1 MSDDLEKID
10 LESEDLVDDRLEQ
23 LKRLMPEAFS
33 ESGIDFDKLRL
44 LLGDEVDEG
53 DERYAFTWPGKA
65 DAIRQSQTT
74 SRATLRPCVEKSRG
88 RNGKDG
94 SFDSDNIY
102 IEGDN
107 LEALKL
113 LQRAYHGKVKMIYID
128 PPYNTGHDFV
138 YKDKF
143 GDTIENYKAQ
153 TGQANQSNPETSGR
167 FHSDWC
173 SMIYPRLKLA
183 RELLTDD
190 GVIFISIDDNE
201 SKNLR
206 AICDEV
212 FGEECFVGDISW
224 QRTYSP
230 RNDAKGIPV
239 EVEHILCYSKIIGWI
254 PGRLARTEDMD
265 SRYASPDN
273 DPRPWSSGDAAA
285 PGAATHHGMVYAIQH
300 PITGELLYPPN
311 GRCRPLGAEQM
322 FQLMN
327 EWAEYEFRDL
337 HDQVRRAEI
346 CGCTPEEMN
355 DGVRGIVLKN
365 PSEETFAKAQR
376 RYDAGCWPRLYF
388 TSGGRGG
395 MRMKRYLDEMGGKL
409 PTNLWKYEEVGH
421 TDEAKKWLKSLFG
434 GSAPF
439 DTPKPVRLMDRILQI
454 ASDKDSLVL
463 DFFSGSATMAEAVIR
478 KNADD
483 EGSHRKFILVQIP
496 ERASGDWGNLCDI
509 GEERIRRAG
518 NKIAEE
524 VAESNK
530 QLILGEEP
538 KQLPDIGFRVFE
550 LDESGIAEPQN
561 GQLLVNRRKDGRS
574 DLDIIFEV
582 MLKWGYELTYPIEKT
597 EFAGYE
603 CYSVAA
609 GDLICCMEPGLT
621 VDALEAI
628 AAERPRRVFIMD
640 SVFGHDDSLKLD
652 ALAIFKHA
660 EEKTQQKIELR
671 TV

>member
-10 LESEDLVDDRLEQ
+10 LESEDLVDDRLQQ
-23 LKRLMPEAFS
+23 LKTLIPEAFS

-65 DAIRQSQTT
+65 DAIRQSQMT
-74 SRATLRPCVEKSRG
+74 SRATLRPCVEKSRS
-88 RNGKDG
+88 RDGKDG

-143 GDTIENYKAQ
+143 GDTIENYKKQ
-153 TGQANQSNPETSGR
+153 TGQANQSNPETNGR

-173 SMIYPRLKLA
+173 SMMYPRLKLA

-201 SKNLR
+201 DKNLR
-206 AICDEV
+206 ELCDEIY
-212 FGEECFVGDISW
+212 GETNFVAQLIW
-224 QRTYSP
+224 ERAYSP
-230 RNDAKGIPV
+230 KNDAKFVSNSHDYVLVYAKSIDMFT
-239 EVEHILCYSKIIGWI
+239 I
-254 PGRLARTEDMD
+254 GRLPRTEGANA
-265 SRYASPDN
+265 RYKNPDN
-273 DPRPWSSGDAAA
+273 DPRGVWKPSDLSVKTYNAECD
-285 PGAATHHGMVYAIQH
+285 Y
-300 PITGELLYPPN
+300 PITTPSGRVVEPPA
-311 GRCRPLGAEQM
+311 GRCWRLSKKAFFERLQDNRIWFGPDGDSVPSIKRFLT
-322 FQLMN
+322 
-327 EWAEYEFRDL
+327 DL
-337 HDQVRRAEI
+337 KF
-346 CGCTPEEMN
+346 
-355 DGVRGIVLKN
+355 DGMA
-365 PSEETFAKAQR
+365 P
-376 RYDAGCWPRLYF
+376 
-388 TSGGRGG
+388 TSI
-395 MRMKRYLDEMGGKL
+395 MPYK
-409 PTNLWKYEEVGH
+409 EVGH
-421 TDEAKKWLKSLFG
+421 SQEGAKELVSLFDG
-434 GSAPF
+434 KGYF
-439 DTPKPVRLMDRILQI
+439 DGPKPTRLLKRMMTLANLGDGSI
-454 ASDKDSLVL
+454 VL
-463 DFFSGSATMAEAVIR
+463 DFFSGSASTAHALFLQELE
-478 KNADD
+478 KNVPC
-483 EGSHRKFILVQIP
+483 KFILVQLP
-496 ERASGDWGNLCDI
+496 EPTNPSREAAKDGYATLCDI

-524 VAESNK
+524 VAEYNK
-530 QLILGEEP
+530 QLKLGEEP
-538 KQLPDIGFRVFE
+538 KNLPDIGFRVFE
-550 LDESGIAEPQN
+550 LDESGIAEPEG
-561 GQLLVNRRKDGRS
+561 GQLLIDRVKPGRS

-582 MLKWGYELTYPIEKT
+582 MLKWGYELTYPIEKA
-597 EFAGYE
+597 EFAGYG
-603 CYSVAA
+603 CCSVAA

-628 AAERPRRVFIMD
+628 AAEQPRRVFIMD

-652 ALAIFKHA
+652 ALAIFRHA

>member
-1 MSDDLEKID
+1 MSDEIKKID
-10 LESEDLVDDRLEQ
+10 LKSENLVDDKLQQ
-23 LKRLMPEAFS
+23 LKKLMPEAFS

-65 DAIRQSQTT
+65 NAIRQSQAT

-88 RNGKDG
+88 RNGQDG

-153 TGQANQSNPETSGR
+153 TDQANQSNPETNGR

-173 SMIYPRLKLA
+173 SMLYPRLKLA
-183 RELLTDD
+183 RELLSND
-190 GVIFISIDDNE
+190 GVIIVSIDDNE
-201 SKNLR
+201 LSSLL
-206 AICDEV
+206 AIMKEI
-212 FGEECFVGDISW
+212 FGESNIIATFPRVTKKAGKSSDAIAKNHDYLILASKTAQPAFFPPIQTGENDFPYHDEYFNERGPYKLNQCLDYDSLQYSATLDYPITIGGQTLYPGGDYSAYQQRISGNHARADWAWRWSPEKYAFGLAEGFVVLKQGADRPRIYTKTYLNASIEEDGSGTKHYYVKIAP
-224 QRTYSP
+224 RTKSLSTLKYVDNQYS
-230 RNDAKGIPV
+230 NDNANKGLASV
-239 EVEHILCYSKIIGWI
+239 FSEKGLFDYSK
-254 PGRLARTEDMD
+254 PVSL
-265 SRYASPDN
+265 
-273 DPRPWSSGDAAA
+273 
-285 PGAATHHGMVYAIQH
+285 
-300 PITGELLYPPN
+300 
-311 GRCRPLGAEQM
+311 
-322 FQLMN
+322 
-327 EWAEYEFRDL
+327 
-337 HDQVRRAEI
+337 
-346 CGCTPEEMN
+346 
-355 DGVRGIVLKN
+355 
-365 PSEETFAKAQR
+365 
-376 RYDAGCWPRLYF
+376 
-388 TSGGRGG
+388 
-395 MRMKRYLDEMGGKL
+395 
-409 PTNLWKYEEVGH
+409 
-421 TDEAKKWLKSLFG
+421 LKSLVSFC
-434 GSAPF
+434 SQNN
-439 DTPKPVRLMDRILQI
+439 DI
-454 ASDKDSLVL
+454 VL
-463 DFFSGSATMAEAVIR
+463 DFFAGSATTAQAVLEQNFTDMFSRRFCLIQLPEVFP
-478 KNADD
+478 K
-483 EGSHRKFILVQIP
+483 GSVAMRV
-496 ERASGDWGNLCDI
+496 GYNNLCQL
-509 GEERIRRAG
+509 GEERIRRVG
-518 NKIAEE
+518 DKILTEAVET
-524 VAESNK
+524 NN
-530 QLILGEEP
+530 QLKLGEEP

-561 GQLLVNRRKDGRS
+561 GQLLVDRRKDGRS

-597 EFAGYE
+597 EFAGYG

-609 GDLICCMEPGLT
+609 GDLICCTEPGLT

-628 AAERPRRVFIMD
+628 AAEQPRRVFIMD

>member
-1 MSDDLEKID
+1 MNEINKLNLESKDLVAVRLQELEKI
-10 LESEDLVDDRLEQ
+10 
-23 LKRLMPEAFS
+23 MPEVF
-33 ESGIDFDKLRL
+33 EEGGIDFDKLRL
-44 LLGDEVDEG
+44 LLGDEIDEG

-65 DAIRQSQTT
+65 DAIRQSQTST
-74 SRATLRPCVEKSRG
+74 KATLRPVVAKSRG
-88 RNGKDG
+88 RDGKDG

-143 GDTIENYKAQ
+143 GDTIKNYKEQ

-190 GVIFISIDDNE
+190 GVVVISIDDNE
-201 SKNLR
+201 IKNLR
-206 AICDEV
+206 AVCDEI
-212 FGEECFVGDISW
+212 FGEQNFIASFIWQKRTSPDMRKIVSAAHEYLVAYAMDIDV
-224 QRTYSP
+224 RTCMRQLPYSDKD
-230 RNDAKGIPV
+230 R
-239 EVEHILCYSKIIGWI
+239 E
-254 PGRLARTEDMD
+254 
-265 SRYASPDN
+265 RYKNPDN
-273 DPRPWSSGDAAA
+273 DPNGPWISTDCTAQAGHGTKAQFYDLVTPSGR
-285 PGAATHHGMVYAIQH
+285 VVK
-300 PITGELLYPPN
+300 
-311 GRCRPLGAEQM
+311 LGSGLCWRYTREKM
-322 FQLMN
+322 
-327 EWAEYEFRDL
+327 
-337 HDQVRRAEI
+337 
-346 CGCTPEEMN
+346 
-355 DGVRGIVLKN
+355 
-365 PSEETFAKAQR
+365 SEEIA
-376 RYDAGCWPRLYF
+376 AGHIWFGADGNGVPRKKTYLKDM
-388 TSGGRGG
+388 SGKNVWTW
-395 MRMKRYLDEMGGKL
+395 M
-409 PTNLWKYEEVGH
+409 PHSEVGH
-421 TDEAKKWLKSLFG
+421 TQEATRELKELFNG
-434 GSAPF
+434 LLPF
-439 DTPKPVRLMDRILQI
+439 DFPKPTRLLKRILEVTTY
-454 ASDKDSLVL
+454 KDSLVMDL
-463 DFFSGSATMAEAVIR
+463 FSGSASLIDALFQLDSVDSNSRRFIAVQLPEL
-478 KNADD
+478 AD
-483 EGSHRKFILVQIP
+483 STSTALKARCTTI
-496 ERASGDWGNLCDI
+496 CDI

-524 VAESNK
+524 VAEANK
-530 QLILGEEP
+530 QLKLDEEP

-561 GQLLVNRRKDGRS
+561 GQLLVDRRKDGRS

-582 MLKWGYELTYPIEKT
+582 MLKWGYELTYPIEKA
-597 EFAGYE
+597 EYAGYG

-609 GDLICCMEPGLT
+609 GDLVCCMEPGLT

-628 AAERPRRVFIMD
+628 AAEQPRRVFIMD

>member
-10 LESEDLVDDRLEQ
+10 LESEDLADNRLQQ
-23 LKRLMPEAFS
+23 LKKLMPEAFS

-65 DAIRQSQTT
+65 DAIRQSQTST
-74 SRATLRPCVEKSRG
+74 TATLRPVVAKSRS
-88 RNGKDG
+88 RDGKDG

-107 LEALKL
+107 LETLKL

-143 GDTIENYKAQ
+143 GDTIKNYKEQ
-153 TGQANQSNPETSGR
+153 TGQDNQSNPETSGR

-173 SMIYPRLKLA
+173 SMMYPRLKLA
-183 RELLTDD
+183 RELLTQD
-190 GVIFISIDDNE
+190 GILFVSIGEDELSNLTNILNE
-201 SKNLR
+201 
-206 AICDEV
+206 I
-212 FGEECFVGDISW
+212 FGE
-224 QRTYSP
+224 
-230 RNDAKGIPV
+230 
-239 EVEHILCYSKIIGWI
+239 
-254 PGRLARTEDMD
+254 
-265 SRYASPDN
+265 DN
-273 DPRPWSSGDAAA
+273 SVPLFNRMTKKSSNSGDNFSPCMDYVLGYARDINQLKEFTVPIPEEIKQRYKFEDEYFAERGRYQEVGLFQAALK
-285 PGAATHHGMVYAIQH
+285 HGGSTY
-300 PITGELLYPPN
+300 PICCPDGENVVPPN
-311 GRCRPLGAEQM
+311 GQPWRWNQKTFNEGLAEGRIVFKKSERTGLLDADTGQQAHWNVYTKVYLKERETKGIHPKNFSDEMQNTLGS
-322 FQLMN
+322 N
-327 EWAEYEFRDL
+327 DL
-337 HDQVRRAEI
+337 KKLGLAFD
-346 CGCTPEEMN
+346 
-355 DGVRGIVLKN
+355 
-365 PSEETFAKAQR
+365 FAKPVA
-376 RYDAGCWPRLYF
+376 LIKYF
-388 TSGGRGG
+388 ADLAVDNDDIV
-395 MRMKRYLDEMGGKL
+395 M
-409 PTNLWKYEEVGH
+409 
-421 TDEAKKWLKSLFG
+421 
-434 GSAPF
+434 
-439 DTPKPVRLMDRILQI
+439 
-454 ASDKDSLVL
+454 
-463 DFFSGSATMAEAVIR
+463 DFFSGSATTAQSVFEC
-478 KNADD
+478 NLADD
-483 EGSHRKFILVQIP
+483 GHRHFVLVQLP
-496 ERASGDWGNLCDI
+496 EPQQGEFQTLCEV

-518 NKIAEE
+518 NKIIKE
-524 VAESNK
+524 VTEANQQSK
-530 QLILGEEP
+530 LGEAP
-538 KQLPDIGFRVFE
+538 KQLPDIGFRVFT
-550 LDESGIAEPQN
+550 LDESGIAEPKD
-561 GQLLVNRRKDGRS
+561 GQLLVNRRKAGRS

>member
-10 LESEDLVDDRLEQ
+10 LESEDLVDDRLQQ
-23 LKRLMPEAFS
+23 LKKLIPEAFS

-74 SRATLRPCVEKSRG
+74 SRATLRPCVEKSRS
-88 RNGKDG
+88 RDGKDG

-143 GDTIENYKAQ
+143 GDTIKNYKEQ
-153 TGQANQSNPETSGR
+153 TGQDNQSNPETSGR

-173 SMIYPRLKLA
+173 SMMYPRLKLA
-183 RELLTDD
+183 RELLSDD
-190 GVIFISIDDNE
+190 GSIFISIDDHE
-201 SKNLR
+201 DANLR
-206 AICDEV
+206 EMCNEV
-212 FGEECFVGDISW
+212 FGEDNFYAQIVWQKRISPDA
-224 QRTYSP
+224 RINLGPGHDYILLYA
-230 RNDAKGIPV
+230 RNK
-239 EVEHILCYSKIIGWI
+239 EFLKNSLNKIALSED
-254 PGRLARTEDMD
+254 RL
-265 SRYASPDN
+265 SQYKNPDN
-273 DPRPWSSGDAAA
+273 DPRGPWASVD
-285 PGAATHHGMVYAIQH
+285 
-300 PITGELLYPPN
+300 ITGQTGHATSSQFYEITAPSGVKMRPPQ
-311 GRCRPLGAEQM
+311 GRCWALSENTFNSLVEDNRIWFGDDGSSRPRQKKFL
-322 FQLMN
+322 
-327 EWAEYEFRDL
+327 
-337 HDQVRRAEI
+337 
-346 CGCTPEEMN
+346 
-355 DGVRGIVLKN
+355 
-365 PSEETFAKAQR
+365 SESEGGNVWTW
-376 RYDAGCWPRLYF
+376 WPN
-388 TSGGRGG
+388 T
-395 MRMKRYLDEMGGKL
+395 
-409 PTNLWKYEEVGH
+409 EVGNNQ
-421 TDEAKKWLKSLFG
+421 EALKEVKSLFKG
-434 GSAPF
+434 NSPF
-439 DTPKPVRLMDRILQI
+439 DTPKPTRLIGRILDL
-454 ASDKDSLVL
+454 ASKQDSVIV
-463 DFFSGSATMAEAVIR
+463 DFFSGSATTAEAVIR
-478 KNADD
+478 ENLKDAGN
-483 EGSHRKFILVQIP
+483 RRFILVQLP
-496 ERASGDWGNLCDI
+496 ETSTGEWGTLCDV
-509 GEERIRRAG
+509 GEERIRRSG
-518 NKIAEE
+518 DKIADE

-530 QLILGEEP
+530 QLKLGEEP

-561 GQLLVNRRKDGRS
+561 GQLLVDRRKDGRS

-582 MLKWGYELTYPIEKT
+582 MLKWGYELTYPIEKV
-597 EFAGYE
+597 EFAGYG

-609 GDLICCMEPGLT
+609 DDLICCMEPGLT

-628 AAERPRRVFIMD
+628 AAEQPRRVFIMD

-652 ALAIFKHA
+652 ALAIFKHV

>member
-1 MSDDLEKID
+1 MSDDFEKID
-10 LESEDLVDDRLEQ
+10 LESEDLVDDRLQQ
-23 LKRLMPEAFS
+23 LKKLMPEAFS
-33 ESGIDFDKLRL
+33 ESGINFDKLRL

-65 DAIRQSQTT
+65 DAIRQSQTST
-74 SRATLRPCVEKSRG
+74 TATLRPVVAKSRS
-88 RNGKDG
+88 RDGKDG

-143 GDTIENYKAQ
+143 GDTIENYKEQ

-201 SKNLR
+201 VDNLKKISDEIFGEDNFAARFLWTKTMTPPALAYKCRKTVEYVLCYERMANHSKFFGDWLDNGDAPLLNAGNPIKEMKFPPKSIHFTFIDDGVIDAGHYEGVDVPTAIKVAKGTNEGVATLVGHFKWQQSTLSAEVATGTFFIAKTKKLSIR
-206 AICDEV
+206 FQRPENGKYKTPTNFLPIKLDGTLGVGTNESASSDMESLGMGGLFDYTKPTSLIEQLIKMRCFLTKDDIICDFFAGSSTTAAAVMNLNKEDGGFRRCISV
-212 FGEECFVGDISW
+212 QLPESVDIAEAD
-224 QRTYSP
+224 
-230 RNDAKGIPV
+230 DAKKREQTV
-239 EVEHILCYSKIIGWI
+239 
-254 PGRLARTEDMD
+254 ARITFLDNLDRPHLLTE
-265 SRYASPDN
+265 
-273 DPRPWSSGDAAA
+273 
-285 PGAATHHGMVYAIQH
+285 
-300 PITGELLYPPN
+300 
-311 GRCRPLGAEQM
+311 
-322 FQLMN
+322 
-327 EWAEYEFRDL
+327 
-337 HDQVRRAEI
+337 
-346 CGCTPEEMN
+346 
-355 DGVRGIVLKN
+355 
-365 PSEETFAKAQR
+365 
-376 RYDAGCWPRLYF
+376 
-388 TSGGRGG
+388 
-395 MRMKRYLDEMGGKL
+395 
-409 PTNLWKYEEVGH
+409 
-421 TDEAKKWLKSLFG
+421 
-434 GSAPF
+434 
-439 DTPKPVRLMDRILQI
+439 
-454 ASDKDSLVL
+454 
-463 DFFSGSATMAEAVIR
+463 
-478 KNADD
+478 
-483 EGSHRKFILVQIP
+483 
-496 ERASGDWGNLCDI
+496 I

-524 VAESNK
+524 VVESNK
-530 QLILGEEP
+530 QLKLDEAP
-538 KQLPDIGFRVFE
+538 KQLPDIGFRVFT
-550 LDESGIAEPQN
+550 LDESGIAEPKD
-561 GQLLVNRRKDGRS
+561 GQLLVNRRKADRS

-597 EFAGYE
+597 EFEGYE

-609 GDLICCMEPGLT
+609 GDHICCMEPGLT

-628 AAERPRRVFIMD
+628 AAEQPRRVFIMD